1 MRSNLIMSLRLFFLI
16 SFAFLSG
23 CASFDS
29 GNVDKELGS
38 LIPKEAALK
47 IVNER
52 LKLSDDLR
60 LDARGVGGQAC
71 SRMSKPGLVKD
82 IRMVMYQTY
91 SSGHR
96 ILWISLD
103 HPSNS
108 MFCGSGVFVSG
119 LSEDK
124 VVPFVTSLKS
134 LGAPIDKFQIVRH
147 KLDCHGC
154 GPVQ

>member
-1 MRSNLIMSLRLFFLI
+1 MIFRRVLALALI
-16 SFAFLSG
+16 SLISG
-23 CASFDS
+23 CSSFDS

-60 LDARGVGGQAC
+60 LDARGAGGQAC

-82 IRMVMYQTY
+82 IRFVMYQTY

-96 ILWISLD
+96 ILSISLD
-103 HPSNS
+103 HPNNS
-108 MFCGSGVFVSG
+108 LFCGSFVFVSG
-119 LSEDK
+119 LSEDQ

>member
-1 MRSNLIMSLRLFFLI
+1 MFLRRFLMI
-16 SFAFLSG
+16 PFAFLVG

-29 GNVDKELGS
+29 GKVDKDLGS

-52 LKLSDDLR
+52 LRLLDDLQIV
-60 LDARGVGGQAC
+60 ARGVGGKAC
-71 SRMSKPGLVKD
+71 SQFSKPGHIND

-96 ILWISLD
+96 ILWLSLK

-108 MFCGSGVFVSG
+108 MFCGSGVFVFG
-119 LSEDK
+119 LTEDQ
-124 VVPFVTSLKS
+124 VFPFVTALKS

-147 KLDCHGC
+147 NLDCHGC